1 MKVVQE
7 ALAGTLESSDL
18 FVRVSPIDGP
28 LELIVNSEVAHQFG
42 DQIRKVVEDALT
54 KFGVT
59 EGATV
64 IIEDKGALDCVI
76 EARVEAALMRAAGNK
91 AINWEVL
98 S

>member
-18 FVRVSPIDGP
+18 FVRVSPKDGP
-28 LELIVNSEVAHQFG
+28 LELIVNSEVEHQFG
-42 DQIRKVVEDALT
+42 DQIRKVAMDVLA
-54 KFGVT
+54 KFGVDDC
-59 EGATV
+59 AMV

-76 EARVEAALMRAAGNK
+76 EARLEAALLRASEDK
-91 AINWEVL
+91 TINWEVM